1 MVVARRLVGFDWG
14 VKHPFTGYAG
24 IGACAETPRA
34 GKRQVAAFKTRRFP
48 IHGEAVPKGLKGY
61 PPPYIGAGQ

>member
-1 MVVARRLVGFDWG
+1 MVVARRPVGSDWG
-14 VKHPFTGYAG
+14 VKYPFTGYAG
-24 IGACAETPRA
+24 ASPRA

-61 PPPYIGAGQ
+61 PYPYIGAGQ